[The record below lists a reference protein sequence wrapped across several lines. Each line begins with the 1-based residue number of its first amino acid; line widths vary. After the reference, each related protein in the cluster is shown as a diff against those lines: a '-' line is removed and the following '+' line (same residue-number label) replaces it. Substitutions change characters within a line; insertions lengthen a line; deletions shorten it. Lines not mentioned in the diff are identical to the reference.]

1 MMCGLKVGLAM
12 PTEAALQVESRL
24 WYLYMVRCNK
34 GQLYT
39 GISTDVARRFAAHKA
54 GKGAKFLRGKGPL
67 ALQLELCIGSHSEAL
82 QVEARVKKLSK
93 AAKEHLLVRHGDGRV
108 ELSEL

>member
-1 MMCGLKVGLAM
+1 MKSLNLPVKNEAVGDSLGQAENDRVNKAK
-12 PTEAALQVESRL
+12 T

-39 GISTDVARRFAAHKA
+39 GITTDVERRFAEHAS

-67 ALQLELCIGSHSEAL
+67 TLLFQKQVGSHSEAL
-82 QVEARVKKLSK
+82 KLEFQVKKMPKS
-93 AAKEHLLVRHGDGRV
+93 AKEQWIKQ
-108 ELSEL
+108 